1 MLAVAGPVRDRE
13 APEALARDPLV
24 ASMGKGDFLLIL
36 GGSGVFEPRRD
47 RMESIRRLSCL
58 PCTVL
63 FLDGAS
69 DDYDAVDDYPEFPWN
84 GGMTNDVWRGVR
96 RLCRGQ
102 VFAIDGHTF
111 AVMGGACT
119 PGRDDRGKYWDW
131 WPEQDPSAGEVSDA
145 VSNLAGHGGKVDFVF
160 SCECPTEWISRTGG
174 PGRSA
179 ASDACSAVLSHCS
192 YGHWYF
198 SCLGREEEFPD
209 LRATCVGGR
218 AARVF

>member
-96 RLCRGQ
+96 R
-102 VFAIDGHTF
+102 
-111 AVMGGACT
+111 
-119 PGRDDRGKYWDW
+119 DW

-160 SCECPTEWISRTGG
+160 SCERPTEWISRTGG

-179 ASDACSAVLSHCS
+179 ASDACSAVLSHCN

-218 AARVF
+218 AVRVF